1 MADTQEAPHPAI
13 QPLPHTPGSTREAQE
28 ALLGMLDSVEE
39 KPKEE
44 QAAPTEEEESTE
56 ETQDESLEEEP
67 QEELE
72 AASEEEEAEEAT
84 EETDDGEEEDPL
96 YAVTVNGE
104 EHEVTFD
111 ELLRGYSRQ
120 SDYTRKTQ
128 ELSNDRKQMEELQKQ
143 YNSEVSTIQAERQQ
157 YMESLNQIIANS
169 SAGLDKFANV
179 DWQSLKDTDPIEY
192 VTKKEEFRE
201 AQEKVQGMQQE
212 QYNAQHRHAE
222 ESKQLRSHILKE
234 EHGKLSAALPEWG
247 EPEKQKKMA
256 SEIRDYASSQGFSAE
271 EINSLVDHRS
281 LIVLL
286 KASKYDA
293 MQNADV
299 KSKKIKNK
307 PRVIRAGK
315 GRSSGDGSKSK
326 HTAQMRRLRDSGH
339 VRDATSLFEDF
350 VEL

>member
-44 QAAPTEEEESTE
+44 EAAPTEEEESTE

-128 ELSNDRKQMEELQKQ
+128 ELSNDRKQMEELHKQ

-201 AQEKVQGMQQE
+201 AQEKVQSMQQE

-222 ESKQLRSHILKE
+222 ESKQLRSQILRE
-234 EHGKLSAALPEWG
+234 EHGKLSAALPDWG
-247 EPEKQKKMA
+247 KPEKQKKMA

-293 MQNADV
+293 MQKADV
-299 KSKKIKNK
+299 K
-307 PRVIRAGK
+307 
-315 GRSSGDGSKSK
+315 
-326 HTAQMRRLRDSGH
+326 
-339 VRDATSLFEDF
+339 
-350 VEL
+350 

>member
-1 MADTQEAPHPAI
+1 MADKQVAPQAHEN
-13 QPLPHTPGSTREAQE
+13 QMQPGSIMEAQE
-28 ALLGMLDSVEE
+28 VLLGLMESEE
-39 KPKEE
+39 KKPETE
-44 QAAPTEEEESTE
+44 QTAPTEEEESTE
-56 ETQDESLEEEP
+56 EIQDESLEEE
-67 QEELE
+67 
-72 AASEEEEAEEAT
+72 SEEEAEESDEGEEEES

-201 AQEKVQGMQQE
+201 AQEKVQQMQQE
-212 QYNAQHRHAE
+212 QYHAQQRHAE
-222 ESKQLRSHILKE
+222 ESKKLRTQILQE
-234 EHGKLSAALPEWG
+234 EHGKLSAALPDWG

-256 SEIRDYASSQGFSAE
+256 TEIRDYASSQGFSAE

-281 LIVLL
+281 LLVLL

-293 MQNADV
+293 MQKADV

-307 PRVIRAGK
+307 PKVIRAGK
-315 GRSSGDGSKSK
+315 GRSSGDESKSK
-326 HTAQMRRLRDSGH
+326 RTARMRRLQESGH

>member
-1 MADTQEAPHPAI
+1 MADTQQAPQTAV
-13 QPLPHTPGSTREAQE
+13 QPQAPGSVREAQE
-28 ALLGMLDSVEE
+28 ALLGLMEPEEE
-39 KPKEE
+39 KPRDEE
-44 QAAPTEEEESTE
+44 AAPTEEEESTE
-56 ETQDESLEEEP
+56 ETQDESLEEES

-72 AASEEEEAEEAT
+72 AASEEEEAEEDT

-201 AQEKVQGMQQE
+201 AQEKVQSMQQE

-222 ESKQLRSHILKE
+222 ESKQLRSQILRE
-234 EHGKLSAALPEWG
+234 EHGKLSAALPDWG
-247 EPEKQKKMA
+247 KPEKQKKMA
-256 SEIRDYASSQGFSAE
+256 TEIRNYASSQGFSAE

-281 LIVLL
+281 LLVLL

-293 MQNADV
+293 MQKADV

-307 PRVIRAGK
+307 PKVIRAGK
-315 GRSSGDGSKSK
+315 GRSSRDDSKAK
-326 HTAQMRRLRDSGH
+326 RTAQMKRLRGTGH
-339 VRDATSLFEDF
+339 INDASALLEDF
-350 VEL
+350 IDI

>member
-1 MADTQEAPHPAI
+1 MADKQVAPQAHEN
-13 QPLPHTPGSTREAQE
+13 QMQPGSIMEAQE
-28 ALLGMLDSVEE
+28 VLLGLMESEE
-39 KPKEE
+39 KKPETE
-44 QAAPTEEEESTE
+44 QTAPTEEEESTE
-56 ETQDESLEEEP
+56 EIQDESLEEE
-67 QEELE
+67 
-72 AASEEEEAEEAT
+72 SEEEAEESDEGEEEES

-169 SAGLDKFANV
+169 SAGLDKFANL

-201 AQEKVQGMQQE
+201 AQERVQQMQQE
-212 QYNAQHRHAE
+212 QYHAQQRHAE
-222 ESKQLRSHILKE
+222 ESKKLRTQILQE

-256 SEIRDYASSQGFSAE
+256 TEIRDYASSQGFSAE

-281 LIVLL
+281 LLVLL

-293 MQNADV
+293 MQKADV
-299 KSKKIKNK
+299 KSKKLKNK
-307 PRVIRAGK
+307 PRVVRPGTGREKREDSKSKRTAK
-315 GRSSGDGSKSK
+315 MKRLRSSG
-326 HTAQMRRLRDSGH
+326 H
-339 VRDATSLFEDF
+339 VDDAASILEDLFNS
-350 VEL
+350 

>member
-1 MADTQEAPHPAI
+1 MADTQQAPHPAT
-13 QPLPHTPGSTREAQE
+13 QPTPPPGGSVREAQE
-28 ALLGMLDSVEE
+28 ALLGFIEPEEE
-39 KPKEE
+39 KLKAEE
-44 QAAPTEEEESTE
+44 ATPTEEEESTE

-72 AASEEEEAEEAT
+72 ATSEEEEAEEAT

-201 AQEKVQGMQQE
+201 AQEKVQSMQQE

-256 SEIRDYASSQGFSAE
+256 TEIRDYASSQGFSAE

-281 LIVLL
+281 LLVLL

-293 MQNADV
+293 MQKADV

-315 GRSSGDGSKSK
+315 GRSSGDESKSK
-326 HTAQMRRLRDSGH
+326 RTARMRRLQQSGH

>member
-1 MADTQEAPHPAI
+1 MADKQVAPQAHEN
-13 QPLPHTPGSTREAQE
+13 QMQPGSIMEAQE
-28 ALLGMLDSVEE
+28 VLLGLMESEE
-39 KPKEE
+39 KKPETE
-44 QAAPTEEEESTE
+44 QTAPTEEEESTE
-56 ETQDESLEEEP
+56 EIQDESLEEE
-67 QEELE
+67 
-72 AASEEEEAEEAT
+72 SEEEAEESDEGEEEES

-169 SAGLDKFANV
+169 SAGLDKFANL

-201 AQEKVQGMQQE
+201 AQERVQQMQQE
-212 QYNAQHRHAE
+212 QYHAQQRHAE
-222 ESKQLRSHILKE
+222 ESKKLRTQILQE

-256 SEIRDYASSQGFSAE
+256 TEIRDYASSQGFSAE

-281 LIVLL
+281 LLVLL

-293 MQNADV
+293 MQKADV
-299 KSKKIKNK
+299 KSKKLKNK
-307 PRVIRAGK
+307 PRVVRPGT
-315 GRSSGDGSKSK
+315 GREKREDSKSK
-326 HTAQMRRLRDSGH
+326 RTAKMKRLRNTGH
-339 VRDATSLFEDF
+339 VDDAASILED
-350 VEL
+350 LYNS

>member
-28 ALLGMLDSVEE
+28 ALLGIMDSLED

-201 AQEKVQGMQQE
+201 AQEKVQSMQQE

-222 ESKQLRSHILKE
+222 ESKQLRSQILRE
-234 EHGKLSAALPEWG
+234 EHGKLSAALPDWG
-247 EPEKQKKMA
+247 KPEKQKKMA

-281 LIVLL
+281 LLVLL

-293 MQNADV
+293 MQTADV

-315 GRSSGDGSKSK
+315 GRSSGDESKSK
-326 HTAQMRRLRDSGH
+326 RTARMRRLQQSGH

>member
-1 MADTQEAPHPAI
+1 
-13 QPLPHTPGSTREAQE
+13 
-28 ALLGMLDSVEE
+28 
-39 KPKEE
+39 
-44 QAAPTEEEESTE
+44 
-56 ETQDESLEEEP
+56 
-67 QEELE
+67 
-72 AASEEEEAEEAT
+72 
-84 EETDDGEEEDPL
+84 
-96 YAVTVNGE
+96 
-104 EHEVTFD
+104 
-111 ELLRGYSRQ
+111 
-120 SDYTRKTQ
+120 
-128 ELSNDRKQMEELQKQ
+128 MEELQNQ

-192 VTKKEEFRE
+192 VTRKEEFRE
-201 AQEKVQGMQQE
+201 AQEKVQQMQQE
-212 QYNAQHRHAE
+212 QYNAQQRHAE

-234 EHGKLSAALPEWG
+234 EHGKLSAALPDWG
-247 EPEKQKKMA
+247 KPEKQKKMA

-281 LIVLL
+281 LLVLL

-293 MQNADV
+293 MQKADV

-315 GRSSGDGSKSK
+315 GRSSGDESKSK
-326 HTAQMRRLRDSGH
+326 RTARMRRLLQSGH

>member
-1 MADTQEAPHPAI
+1 MADKQVAPQAHEN
-13 QPLPHTPGSTREAQE
+13 QMQPGSIMEAQE
-28 ALLGMLDSVEE
+28 VLLGLMESEE
-39 KPKEE
+39 KKPETE
-44 QAAPTEEEESTE
+44 QTAPTEEEESTE
-56 ETQDESLEEEP
+56 EIQDESLEEE
-67 QEELE
+67 
-72 AASEEEEAEEAT
+72 SEEEAEESDEGEEEES

-169 SAGLDKFANV
+169 SAGLDKFANL

-201 AQEKVQGMQQE
+201 AQERVQQMQQE
-212 QYNAQHRHAE
+212 QYHAQQRHAE
-222 ESKQLRSHILKE
+222 ESKKLRTQILQE

-256 SEIRDYASSQGFSAE
+256 TEIRDYASSQGFSAE

-281 LIVLL
+281 LLVLL

-293 MQNADV
+293 MQKADV

-307 PRVIRAGK
+307 PKVIRAGK
-315 GRSSGDGSKSK
+315 GRSSGDESKSK
-326 HTAQMRRLRDSGH
+326 RNAKMRRLQESGH

>member
-1 MADTQEAPHPAI
+1 M
-13 QPLPHTPGSTREAQE
+13 
-28 ALLGMLDSVEE
+28 DSLED
-39 KPKEE
+39 KPKAEE
-44 QAAPTEEEESTE
+44 AAPTEEEESTE

-201 AQEKVQGMQQE
+201 AQEKVQSMQQE

-222 ESKQLRSHILKE
+222 ESKQLRSQILRE
-234 EHGKLSAALPEWG
+234 EHGKLSAALPDWG
-247 EPEKQKKMA
+247 KPEKQKKMA

-281 LIVLL
+281 LLVLL

-293 MQNADV
+293 MQKADV

-315 GRSSGDGSKSK
+315 GRSSGDESKSK
-326 HTAQMRRLRDSGH
+326 RTAQMKRLRGTGH
-339 VRDATSLFEDF
+339 IDDASALLEDF
-350 VEL
+350 IDI